1 MSATNSIDVSGLIRS
16 TRTKGFTAQGSLN
29 ELIDNS
35 LDASASVVR
44 IDFDTASKTLYVSD
58 DGLGMNKSKAK
69 DCYKFHADKAA
80 SEKAGLYGIGKPV
93 SEGVL
98 SDLKSSTKTYTRAA
112 DDVVYEVEADW
123 VVGEAEGTWTPVA
136 ARASVEGIR
145 IWETRAINAS
155 HGTVVEVPMPEKKFL
170 AMVSDVGTIAKKLA
184 FTYQDY
190 LEDDRVQIILS
201 VDGAL
206 AALPTTENLG
216 WNLVAEHQRLRR
228 GIQVW
233 KNGDD
238 ERVYHEERK
247 DGRVS
252 WVRLDLSKATPESAK
267 RIADYAEVVAAD
279 SGWNQ
284 VGEFWLYSVYNPA
297 WNPEGESFELGYT
310 AFCRGRRYLAA
321 IPAEPPTHGDFERR
335 KVIGCA
341 RHALK
346 YSFREDAYIRPEG
359 NKSNVTR
366 ENIHPDLF
374 KTVKVLARWWAA
386 QYYSLYEEVP
396 AVPDAPGRRATPAV
410 KREFTALYET
420 NDEWYREY
428 VALCA
433 RYRV

>member
-16 TRTKGFTAQGSLN
+16 TLTKGFTAQGALN
-29 ELIDNS
+29 EPVHNS
-35 LDASASVVR
+35 LDASASIVR
-44 IDFDTASKTLYVSD
+44 IDFDTASETLYVSD
-58 DGLGMNKSKAK
+58 DGVGMNKSTAK

-93 SEGVL
+93 SEGFL
-98 SDLKSSTKTYTRAA
+98 SDLKSSTWTYTRAM
-112 DDVVYEVEADW
+112 DDEIYEVEADW
-123 VVGEAEGTWTPVA
+123 VVGEAEGVWAPTAHRV
-136 ARASVEGIR
+136 SVEGLR
-145 IWETRAINAS
+145 VWESRAVNPL
-155 HGTVVEVPMPEKKFL
+155 HGTVTQVRMPKKKFL
-170 AMVSDVGTIAKKLA
+170 EMVSDVETIAKKLA

-201 VDGAL
+201 VDGVVVP
-206 AALPTTENLG
+206 LPDTESLG

-228 GIQVW
+228 GIQIW

-247 DGRVS
+247 DGRTM
-252 WVRLDLSKATPESAK
+252 WVRLDLTKATPESAK

-284 VGEFWLYSVYNPA
+284 VGEFWLYSVYNPE
-297 WNPEGESFELGYT
+297 WNPEGESFEPGYT
-310 AFCRGRRYLAA
+310 GFCRNRLYLAA
-321 IPAEPPTHGDFERR
+321 FPAEPPTHGDFKRR

-346 YSFREDAYIRPEG
+346 YSYREDAYVRPEG
-359 NKSNVTR
+359 NKSNVTK

-374 KTVKVLARWWAA
+374 KTVKILARWWSA
-386 QYYSLYEEVP
+386 QYYSQYEEEP
-396 AVPDAPGRRATPAV
+396 ATPDAPGRRATPAV